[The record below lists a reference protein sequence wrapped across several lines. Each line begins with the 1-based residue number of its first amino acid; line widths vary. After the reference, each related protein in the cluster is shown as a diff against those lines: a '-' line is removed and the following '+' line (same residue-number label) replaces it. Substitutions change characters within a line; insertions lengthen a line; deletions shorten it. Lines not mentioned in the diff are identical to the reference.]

1 MSRMGLLLSNW
12 QVVLLTLTM
21 GSTQVTVVHRVGGL
35 TRKRYRLPCWK
46 RKKNN
51 PGLLLRPP
59 HRARFGGPA
68 HISVSINIRKPE
80 FYSSLCVP
88 VQNLVPNGPGF
99 ILDQNILPLIEH
111 LPLLQIVAPEDVSV
125 LVFLS
130 FWPKE
135 GSQVPTWVKDGLTF
149 HLPAIW
155 CGHLPSYPQHPRTK

>member
-1 MSRMGLLLSNW
+1 M
-12 QVVLLTLTM
+12 
-21 GSTQVTVVHRVGGL
+21 VHRVGGL
-35 TRKRYRLPCWK
+35 TRKRCRLPCWK

-68 HISVSINIRKPE
+68 HISVSIDIRKPE

-99 ILDQNILPLIEH
+99 ILDQDILPLIEH

-130 FWPKE
+130 F
-135 GSQVPTWVKDGLTF
+135 
-149 HLPAIW
+149 
-155 CGHLPSYPQHPRTK
+155 